1 MRESAGCG
9 VCFLVFPS
17 ASGMYLIDVITFL
30 REKFKESFYFGLHYV
45 PRLHQC
51 GKGETAVEHLTAPV
65 LGIEV
70 S

>member
-30 REKFKESFYFGLHYV
+30 REKFKERFYFGLHYV